1 MNAISFGI
9 SVGDLSDEQFALE
22 ETAKS
27 KERRKICRRRNVAL
41 MRSKRI
47 NG

>member
-22 ETAKS
+22 ETANS
-27 KERRKICRRRNVAL
+27 KERRKMCRRRSVAL
-41 MRSKRI
+41 LRSKRI